1 MASILQFARID
12 RSVFDESATRIMG
25 EAFDAA
31 CAELNDSN
39 LSPLVCEIIAD
50 RIIQAAKWGERDP
63 QRLCRIG
70 IAAMNGE
77 RKIGLAASGYSE

>member
-1 MASILQFARID
+1 
-12 RSVFDESATRIMG
+12 MG

-31 CAELNDSN
+31 CAALHDDN
-39 LSPLVCEIIAD
+39 LPPLGREIIAE
-50 RIIQAAKWGERDP
+50 RIIQAAKWGERDT

-77 RKIGLAASGYSE
+77 RKLGSAASVQAPEAI